1 MDFSLK
7 KKFQN
12 LSIYLS
18 TFLSLK
24 IFRRKENKDNKMI
37 KKKKTER
44 KKIKRKYIFF
54 EKKKN
59 FLDSN

>member
-54 EKKKN
+54 EEKKN

>member
-24 IFRRKENKDNKMI
+24 IFRRKENKNNKMI
-37 KKKKTER
+37 KKTER

-54 EKKKN
+54 EEKKN

>member
-37 KKKKTER
+37 KKKKNRTKKDKKKIYFLR
-44 KKIKRKYIFF
+44 KKEEFSRF
-54 EKKKN
+54 
-59 FLDSN
+59 

>member
-24 IFRRKENKDNKMI
+24 IFRRKENKNNKMI
-37 KKKKTER
+37 KKTER

>member
-7 KKFQN
+7 KKTSK
-12 LSIYLS
+12 SIYP
-18 TFLSLK
+18 FLSLK
-24 IFRRKENKDNKMI
+24 IFRRKENKNNKMI
-37 KKKKTER
+37 KKTER

-54 EKKKN
+54 EEKKN